1 MLSSSLFY
9 VGPETFG
16 SEVLAVKGL
25 VVLVNFCA
33 SWCGSCKEMVPV
45 LEEVARVYR
54 GKVKVVIADVDE
66 AGSLAERYA
75 VRTVPT
81 LLFFQQGQP
90 VYRLIGYQVA
100 EEISRRI
107 DNLLVAT
114 A

>member
-1 MLSSSLFY
+1 MSSPFPYVSL
-9 VGPETFG
+9 ETFP
-16 SEVLAVKGL
+16 SEVLAAKGL
-25 VVLVNFCA
+25 VLVDFCA
-33 SWCGSCKEMVPV
+33 SWCGPCQEMMPA
-45 LEEVARVYR
+45 LEEVAGAYR
-54 GKVKVVIADVDE
+54 GKVKVVRVDVDE
-66 AGSLAERYA
+66 AGSLADRYT

-90 VYRLIGYQVA
+90 VYRLLGYQVA